1 MAEKSYLKQCKSCGN
16 DMAKDAKACPNC
28 GKILKSGLL
37 FKLTIGIGLLA
48 AIATIAIP
56 KPKDQLKV
64 DIKKIA
70 RASADQ
76 INAPELARIL
86 KHQSSNLS
94 NQEEILEKQIIGK
107 IVDWELQILVVAT
120 FPDHYDILTMPTSG
134 YPCTL
139 LTLYPQNSHQ
149 RAFIDN
155 VKAGTKIKIKGKIA
169 GIFQRRIQINPALL
183 N

>member
-1 MAEKSYLKQCKSCGN
+1 MAEKSYFKQCKSCGI

-28 GKILKSGLL
+28 GKSLKSGLF
-37 FKLTIGIGLLA
+37 FKLIIGIGLLA
-48 AIATIAIP
+48 AAGTIAIP

-64 DIKKIA
+64 DIKKIS
-70 RASADQ
+70 RATADQ
-76 INAPELARIL
+76 VDAQKLARIL
-86 KHQSSNLS
+86 KHQSTNLS
-94 NQEEILEKQIIGK
+94 LQEENLEKHLIGK
-107 IVDWELQILVVAT
+107 IVDWELQVLVVAT

-134 YPCTL
+134 YPGTL

-149 RAFIDN
+149 RTFIDN